1 MQNKGKIGEDLAV
14 EYLKSIKY
22 RIVRRNFRTKLGE
35 IDIVAVDKDSLVF
48 VEVKY
53 GKEAYLRVNK
63 RKIENISHAA
73 DTFLKYFG
81 DLGKSRYRI
90 DIVSISDNGK
100 VSHFK
105 DVSMDF
111 S

>member
-1 MQNKGKIGEDLAV
+1 MAA

-22 RIVRRNFRTKLGE
+22 KIVQRNFRTPLGE
-35 IDIVAVDKDSLVF
+35 IDIIAIDKDSLVF

-63 RKIENISHAA
+63 KKMENISHAA
-73 DTFLKYFG
+73 DAFLKYFG
-81 DLGKSRYRI
+81 DFGRSKYRI
-90 DIVSISDNGK
+90 DVISISEDGK
-100 VSHFK
+100 VNHFK

-111 S
+111 A